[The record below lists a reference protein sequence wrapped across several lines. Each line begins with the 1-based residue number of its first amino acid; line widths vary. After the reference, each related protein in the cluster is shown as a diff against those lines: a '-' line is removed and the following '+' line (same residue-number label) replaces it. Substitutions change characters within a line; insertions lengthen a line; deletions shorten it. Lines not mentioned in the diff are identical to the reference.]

1 MKDRVT
7 AGFYKRYDGQPIY
20 VIDILKDVDTNEEFV
35 VCKNNSYC
43 HSDYFVISKKSFC
56 ATVDVNCEVKKYTRA
71 SGRPKADN
79 FFLSEI
85 EGKGYRAPIR
95 HKPSVPN
102 GYRNNRQ
109 QCHSY
114 YNYAKDLLCRFHYD
128 VAVYNLCVKE
138 KKLIE
143 VDTKAEFLKMKE
155 DLFFVK
161 HAFDTVLKEYRDFFH
176 EMFDLFKPIRQYA
189 QEQGISRGSVVYKRN
204 KLYNKLAELLEARD
218 KADGKTRIIMQ

>member
-20 VIDILKDVDTNEEFV
+20 VIDILKDVDTSEEFV
-35 VCKNNSYC
+35 VCKNDSYC
-43 HSDYFVISKKSFC
+43 HNDYFIISKKSFC
-56 ATVDVNCEVKKYTRA
+56 ATVDGSNGVKKYTRA
-71 SGRPKADN
+71 SGRPKADGL
-79 FFLSEI
+79 FLEEI
-85 EGKGYRAPIR
+85 ENKGYRAPIR
-95 HKPSVPN
+95 HTPSVPT

-109 QCHSY
+109 QCRSY
-114 YNYAKDLLCRFHYD
+114 YIYAKDLLCRFHYD
-128 VAVYNLCVKE
+128 VAIYNLCVKE

-161 HAFDTVLKEYRDFFH
+161 HVFDTVLKDYRDFFH
-176 EMFDLFKPIRQYA
+176 EMFDLFKPIRVYA
-189 QEQGISRGSVVYKRN
+189 KEQGISRGSVVYKRD
-204 KLYNKLAELLEARD
+204 KLFKKLAELLEERD